1 MSAQVGI
8 WNRDASPISRESL
21 SGLSQ
26 LLERY
31 GPDGESIVSKG
42 SVAVL
47 HRAFHTIRESQDHQQ
62 PCWSQKGALIT
73 WNGRLDNRDQLAL
86 ELGTLCDGNTD
97 VEVIAEAFDRW
108 GEDCFRRLVGDWA
121 ISIWNPQANEL
132 LLARDYIGVKQMFYF
147 ASAKRVMW
155 SSHLVA
161 LALCGQSFRF
171 CLEYAAGYLALH
183 PLEHRTPYE
192 EIMAVRP
199 GTFIRISLHDAT
211 QSEYWLFDPHFKT
224 VCASDAEYEEQY
236 RYLFGQAVRRR
247 LRSATPILAEL
258 SGGFDSSAVTCMAD
272 YVLEQIGAETPRI
285 DTFTFCDP
293 SEPDEEDSQYA
304 RFVEAKRGRTGHR
317 CVVQE
322 FGDAIRFDS
331 PEFRGTPNFPR
342 NEIEMALPAILQ
354 SGDYRVVLSGFGGDE
369 VNGQAT
375 DFRVLVAE
383 SLHAWK
389 WKAAGRQT
397 VQWSFATG
405 IPFVQILWQSARILL
420 PAQFRNSKSN
430 FKDSMPWLNPAFFAR
445 YGMLGELLAASKG
458 PRKWG
463 PWMCDSFQTLN
474 GLRRQLTDEN
484 PAVTDKRYPYLDLD
498 LMRFLLSIPQEQLI
512 RPGDRRSLMRRA
524 LRDML
529 PLELIDR
536 KTKGSAA
543 RCVALTLSKHWNVI
557 AEAVASPFTA
567 DMGIV
572 DAEQFRSALTALKHG
587 KLPDHMVS
595 LLRVLAL
602 ELWMRNNIA
611 RGVVRNSAFPAA
623 RIETSIMANSA

>member
-1 MSAQVGI
+1 MSAQAGI
-8 WNRDASPISRESL
+8 WNRDASPINRDSL

-26 LLERY
+26 ALERY

-42 SVAVL
+42 AVAVL
-47 HRAFHTIRESQDHQQ
+47 HRAFHTTRDSQDERQ

-73 WNGRLDNRDQLAL
+73 WNGRLDNRDQLIL
-86 ELGTLCDGNTD
+86 ELGTVGGSNTD
-97 VEVIAEAFDRW
+97 VEVIVEAFDRW
-108 GEDCFRRLVGDWA
+108 DEDCFRRLVGDWA

-132 LLARDYIGVKQMFYF
+132 LLARDYIGVKQLFYF
-147 ASAKRVMW
+147 ASANRVMW

-171 CLEYAAGYLALH
+171 CPEYAAGYLTFH

-199 GTFIRISLHDAT
+199 GTFIRISQREAT
-211 QSEYWLFDPHFKT
+211 ESEYWQFDPHFRT

-272 YVLEQIGAETPRI
+272 YVLEQMGAETPRI

-304 RFVEAKRGRTGHR
+304 RFVEAKRGRPGHR
-317 CVVQE
+317 CVVQQ

-331 PEFRGTPNFPR
+331 PEFRGTPNLPR
-342 NEIEMALPAILQ
+342 HETEMALPAILQ
-354 SGDYRVVLSGFGGDE
+354 SGGYRVVLSGFGGDE
-369 VNGQAT
+369 VNGQAVE
-375 DFRVLVAE
+375 FRVLIAE

-389 WKAAGRQT
+389 WKTAGKQT
-397 VQWSFATG
+397 IAWSLATG
-405 IPFVQILWQSARILL
+405 IPYVQILWQSARILL
-420 PAQFRNSKSN
+420 PAQFRVSKSN
-430 FKDSMPWLNPAFFAR
+430 FKDSMPWLNPAFFAK
-445 YGMLGELLAASKG
+445 YGTLTDLLAATKG
-458 PRKWG
+458 PRNWG
-463 PWMCDSFQTLN
+463 PWMCDSFQTLD

-484 PAVTDKRYPYLDLD
+484 PSFADKRYPYLDFD

-512 RPGDRRSLMRRA
+512 RPGERRWLMRRA
-524 LRDML
+524 LRDKL
-529 PLELIDR
+529 PPELIDR
-536 KTKGSAA
+536 KTKGGAA
-543 RCVALTLSKHWNVI
+543 RCVALTLSKHWGII
-557 AEAVASPFTA
+557 ADALASPFTA
-567 DMGIV
+567 EMGIV
-572 DAEQFRSALTALKHG
+572 DAEQFRSAITALKHG
-587 KLPDHMVS
+587 KLPDHVVS

-611 RGVVRNSAFPAA
+611 RGVIRSSAFQSAPVETAAIAIPA
-623 RIETSIMANSA
+623 

>member
-1 MSAQVGI
+1 MSAHAGI
-8 WNRDASPISRESL
+8 WNRDSSPISRDSL
-21 SGLSQ
+21 SGLRQ
-26 LLERY
+26 ALERY

-47 HRAFHTIRESQDHQQ
+47 HRAFHTTQDSQDEQQ
-62 PCWSQKGALIT
+62 PYWSQKGALVT
-73 WNGRLDNRDQLAL
+73 WNGRLDNRDQLIL

-147 ASAKRVMW
+147 ASANRLMW

-171 CLEYAAGYLALH
+171 CPEYAAGYLTLH

-199 GTFIRISLHDAT
+199 GAFIRISPHEVT
-211 QSEYWLFDPHFKT
+211 ESEYWQFDPHLRT

-272 YVLEQIGAETPRI
+272 YVMEQIGAETPRI
-285 DTFTFCDP
+285 DTFTFCDA

-304 RFVEAKRGRTGHR
+304 RFVEGKRGRTGHH

-322 FGDAIRFDS
+322 FGDAIRFDA
-331 PEFRGTPNFPR
+331 PDFRATPNLPR

-354 SGDYRVVLSGFGGDE
+354 SGGYRVVLSGLGGDE
-369 VNGQAT
+369 VNGQAVE
-375 DFRVLVAE
+375 FRVLIAE
-383 SLHAWK
+383 SLHSRK

-397 VQWSFATG
+397 IEWSFATG
-405 IPFVQILWQSARILL
+405 IPFIQILWQSARILL
-420 PAQFRNSKSN
+420 PAQFRTSKST
-430 FKDSMPWLNPAFFAR
+430 FKDSMPWLNPAFFAK
-445 YGMLGELLAASKG
+445 YGMLADLLAAAKG
-458 PRKWG
+458 SRKWG
-463 PWMCDSFQTLN
+463 PWMCDSYQTLD
-474 GLRRQLTDEN
+474 GLRRQLTDGN

-529 PLELIDR
+529 PPELIDR

-543 RCVALTLSKHWNVI
+543 RCVALTLSKHWGVI
-557 AEAVASPFTA
+557 ADAMASPFTA
-567 DMGIV
+567 EMGIV

-587 KLPDHMVS
+587 KLPTHMVS

-611 RGVVRNSAFPAA
+611 RGVVRSSAFHAA
-623 RIETSIMANSA
+623 AVETAVMAISA

>member
-1 MSAQVGI
+1 MSAQAGI
-8 WNRDASPISRESL
+8 WNRDTSPISRDSL

-26 LLERY
+26 TLERY
-31 GPDGESIVSKG
+31 GPDGESIVSEG
-42 SVAVL
+42 SVAVV
-47 HRAFHTIRESQDHQQ
+47 HRAFHTTRDSQDERQ
-62 PCWSQKGALIT
+62 PCWSRKGALIT
-73 WNGRLDNRDQLAL
+73 WNGRLDNRDELIR
-86 ELGTLCDGNTD
+86 ELGTLPDGNTD

-108 GEDCFRRLVGDWA
+108 GEDCFRRLVGDWS

-171 CLEYAAGYLALH
+171 CPEYAAGYLTFH

-199 GTFIRISLHDAT
+199 GTFVRISLHQVT
-211 QSEYWLFDPHFKT
+211 EFEYWQFDPHFRT

-247 LRSATPILAEL
+247 LRSVTPILAEL

-272 YVLEQIGAETPRI
+272 YVLEQTGAETPRI

-293 SEPDEEDSQYA
+293 SEPDEEDSHYA

-322 FGDAIRFDS
+322 FGDAIRFDA
-331 PEFRGTPNFPR
+331 PDFRGTPNLPR

-354 SGDYRVVLSGFGGDE
+354 SGGYRVALSGFGGDE
-369 VNGQAT
+369 VNGQAAE
-375 DFRVLVAE
+375 FRVLIAE
-383 SLHAWK
+383 SLHACK
-389 WKAAGRQT
+389 WKAAGRQAIE
-397 VQWSFATG
+397 WSFSTG
-405 IPFVQILWQSARILL
+405 FPFVQILWQSARILV
-420 PAQFRNSKSN
+420 PAQFRTSKSN

-445 YGMLGELLAASKG
+445 YGMLADLLAAAKG

-463 PWMCDSFQTLN
+463 PWMCDSFQTLM

-484 PAVTDKRYPYLDLD
+484 PGVTDKRYPYLDLD

-524 LRDML
+524 LRNML
-529 PLELIDR
+529 PPELMDR
-536 KTKGSAA
+536 KTKGGAA
-543 RCVALTLSKHWNVI
+543 RCVALTLSKHWSVI
-557 AEAVASPFTA
+557 ADAVASPFTA
-567 DMGIV
+567 EIGIV
-572 DAEQFRSALTALKHG
+572 DAEQFRSALISAKHG
-587 KLPDHMVS
+587 KLSNHMVS

-602 ELWMRNNIA
+602 ELWMRNNMAHGVIRSSVFQGAPVEAAPIA
-611 RGVVRNSAFPAA
+611 ISA
-623 RIETSIMANSA
+623 

>member
-1 MSAQVGI
+1 MSAQAGI
-8 WNRDASPISRESL
+8 WNRDASPISRDSL

-26 LLERY
+26 TLERY

-47 HRAFHTIRESQDHQQ
+47 HRAFHTTRDSQDERQ
-62 PCWSQKGALIT
+62 PYWSQKGALIT
-73 WNGRLDNRDQLAL
+73 WNGRLDNRDQLIL
-86 ELGTLCDGNTD
+86 ELGRLCQGNTD

-108 GEDCFRRLVGDWA
+108 GEDCFRRFVGDWA
-121 ISIWNPQANEL
+121 VSIWNPQANEL
-132 LLARDYIGVKQMFYF
+132 LLARDYIGVKQMFYS
-147 ASAKRVMW
+147 ASANRVMW

-161 LALCGQSFRF
+161 LALCGQSFSF
-171 CLEYAAGYLALH
+171 CPEYAAGYLTLH

-199 GTFIRISLHDAT
+199 GTFVRISLHQAT
-211 QSEYWLFDPHFKT
+211 ESEYWQFDPHFRT
-224 VCASDAEYEEQY
+224 ICASDAEYEEQY

-247 LRSATPILAEL
+247 LRSATPILSEL

-293 SEPDEEDSQYA
+293 SEPDEEDSHYA
-304 RFVEAKRGRTGHR
+304 RLVEAKRGRTGHH
-317 CVVQE
+317 CVAQE
-322 FGDAIRFDS
+322 FGDAIRFDA
-331 PEFRGTPNFPR
+331 PDFRATPNLQR
-342 NEIEMALPAILQ
+342 NEIEMALPAILR
-354 SGDYRVVLSGFGGDE
+354 SGGYRVVLSGFGGDE
-369 VNGQAT
+369 VNGQAVE
-375 DFRVLVAE
+375 FRVLIAE
-383 SLHAWK
+383 SLHAWQ

-397 VQWSFATG
+397 IEWSFSTG

-420 PAQFRNSKSN
+420 PAQFRTSKSN
-430 FKDSMPWLNPAFFAR
+430 FKDSMPWLNPAFFAQ
-445 YGMLGELLAASKG
+445 YGTLVNLLAAAKG

-463 PWMCDSFQTLN
+463 PWMCDSFQTLD

-524 LRDML
+524 LRNML
-529 PLELIDR
+529 PPELIDR
-536 KTKGSAA
+536 KTKSGAA
-543 RCVALTLSKHWNVI
+543 RCVALTLSKHWNEI
-557 AEAVASPFTA
+557 ADAVASPFTA
-567 DMGIV
+567 EMGIV
-572 DAEQFRSALTALKHG
+572 DAEQFRSALTAVKHG
-587 KLPDHMVS
+587 KLPDHIVS

-602 ELWMRNNIA
+602 ELWMRNNMA
-611 RGVVRNSAFPAA
+611 RGVIRSSAFPSAPV
-623 RIETSIMANSA
+623 ETALMAISA

>member
-1 MSAQVGI
+1 MSAQAGI
-8 WNRDASPISRESL
+8 WNRDSRPIGRDSL
-21 SGLSQ
+21 SDLSRT
-26 LLERY
+26 LERY

-47 HRAFHTIRESQDHQQ
+47 HRAFHTTRDSQDEQQ
-62 PCWSQKGALIT
+62 PYWSKKGALIT
-73 WNGRLDNRDQLAL
+73 WNGRLDNRDQLIL
-86 ELGTLCDGNTD
+86 ELGTLQGAKTD
-97 VEVIAEAFDRW
+97 IEVIAEAFDRW
-108 GEDCFRRLVGDWA
+108 GDNCFRRLVGDWA

-147 ASAKRVMW
+147 VSAGKVIW
-155 SSHLVA
+155 SSHLEA
-161 LALCGQSFRF
+161 LALCGHSFS
-171 CLEYAAGYLALH
+171 LSPEYVAGYLTFH

-199 GTFIRISLHDAT
+199 GRFVRMSPQGVAE
-211 QSEYWLFDPHFKT
+211 SEYWQFDPDFRT

-247 LRSATPILAEL
+247 LRTSYPILAEL

-272 YVLEQIGAETPRI
+272 YVLEQVGADAPRI

-293 SEPDEEDSQYA
+293 SEPDEEDSQYSQ
-304 RFVEAKRGRTGHR
+304 FVEAKRGRTGHR
-317 CVVQE
+317 YVVQE
-322 FGDAIRFDS
+322 FGDAICFDS
-331 PEFRGTPNFPR
+331 PDFRATPNLPR
-342 NEIEMALPAILQ
+342 HEIEMALPRILQ
-354 SGDYRVVLSGFGGDE
+354 SGGYRVVLSGFGGDE
-369 VNGQAT
+369 VNGQAAE
-375 DFRVLVAE
+375 FRVLIAE

-389 WKAAGRQT
+389 LQAASRQAIE
-397 VQWSFATG
+397 WSLATG

-420 PAQFRNSKSN
+420 PARFRASKGN
-430 FKDSMPWLNPAFFAR
+430 FKGSMPWLNPAFFAE
-445 YGMLGELLAASKG
+445 YGMLTDILAATKG
-458 PRKWG
+458 QRKWG
-463 PWMCDSFQTLN
+463 PWMCDSFQTLD

-484 PAVTDKRYPYLDLD
+484 PSFTDKRYPYLDVD

-529 PLELIDR
+529 PPELIDR

-543 RCVALTLSKHWNVI
+543 RCVALTLAKHWSVI
-557 AEAVASPFTA
+557 ADAVASPFTA
-567 DMGIV
+567 EMGIV

-587 KLPDHMVS
+587 KLPDQVVS

-602 ELWMRNNIA
+602 EMWMRNNVA
-611 RGVVRNSAFPAA
+611 HGVIRSSSVQAAPVETTVMAIPA
-623 RIETSIMANSA
+623 